1 MNTSLS
7 LDSDFL
13 RNLSIIAEDKDLLS
27 KAVKYIRRLAAKKA
41 DPTLM
46 SKEEFIAK
54 IEKAELD
61 YSQGNTYAMLP
72 GESFSDFRNRIGQ

>member
-7 LDSDFL
+7 LDSD
-13 RNLSIIAEDKDLLS
+13 
-27 KAVKYIRRLAAKKA
+27 
-41 DPTLM
+41 M
-46 SKEEFIAK
+46 SKEEFLAK

-72 GESFSDFRNRIGQ
+72 GESFSDFRNRIGR